1 MVLPHDEYG
10 LDVLVQLGALRHQ
23 HPQTVIEIHRERVAR
38 GVSIS

>member
-1 MVLPHDEYG
+1 
-10 LDVLVQLGALRHQ
+10 LRHQ